1 MGPLSLNFMHTY
13 CIDRLHCAVVV
24 NLLPLKPL
32 SRIVMMAEGP
42 VMDSVINSRQ
52 AVAHALTTV
61 KLVRTICQPKADYI
75 DYAVYIHSDS
85 FHTVCTRH
93 HNPFSISQLTVKA
106 ASAF

>member
-1 MGPLSLNFMHTY
+1 MGPLSLDFRHTS

-42 VMDSVINSRQ
+42 VMDVVINGRQ

-61 KLVRTICQPKADYI
+61 KLIGTICQPKADFI
-75 DYAVYIHSDS
+75 DYAVYIHSIS
-85 FHTVCTRH
+85 FHDGIYTA
-93 HNPFSISQLTVKA
+93 PQSL
-106 ASAF
+106 